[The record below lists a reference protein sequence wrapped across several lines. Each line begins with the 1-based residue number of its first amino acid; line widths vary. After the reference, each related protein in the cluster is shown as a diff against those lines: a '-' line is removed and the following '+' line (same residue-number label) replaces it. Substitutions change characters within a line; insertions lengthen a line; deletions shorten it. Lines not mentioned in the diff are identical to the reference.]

1 MRLRGQRQIVRILTN
16 SATKI
21 LNGVAREGVPESDRL
36 SEEKPRVAP
45 VSMPVALATS
55 PVGVTG
61 TAADVVADTMAE

>member
-1 MRLRGQRQIVRILTN
+1 MRLRCQRQIVRILTN

-45 VSMPVALATS
+45 VSMVTVAAVS
-55 PVGVTG
+55 GVSHYQRERLDAG
-61 TAADVVADTMAE
+61 EVN